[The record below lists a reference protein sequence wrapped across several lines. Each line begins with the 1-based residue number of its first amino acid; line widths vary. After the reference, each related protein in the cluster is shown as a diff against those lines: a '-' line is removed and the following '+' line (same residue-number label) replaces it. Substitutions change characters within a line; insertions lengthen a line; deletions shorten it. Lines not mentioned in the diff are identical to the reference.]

1 MARSPPSSAS
11 ISEHCKRKLKGNNM
25 RLVICVLVGL
35 GTWSAAGRAEEVAL
49 RVNIFPEAQNVGLY
63 SAIENGLFTKRG
75 LAVQIQFTSTSGA
88 QREGLVHGDFEIA
101 QAGVDNAVALVQ
113 TAKQDVIIVAGGGN
127 GGNRLVVRPEIKSF
141 VDLRGKAVVV
151 DSPVTAYAFLAYRML
166 ELAGLQK
173 GDYAVTPAGACP
185 LRLEAMHSDP
195 ANAAAMLNPP
205 CSLRALRDGFH
216 DLGLATSVVGPYQA
230 DGVWVMRSWA
240 TAHGDVLV
248 RYLQG
253 LIDGY
258 RWAADPANRDGAA
271 AFVAK
276 YLKLDH
282 DTARSAV
289 DAAVG
294 PEGSLAKD
302 LALNMEAFRNTLRL
316 RAEFAGGDP
325 NADPET
331 YLDLSYYRQA
341 TGQPVH

>member
-1 MARSPPSSAS
+1 
-11 ISEHCKRKLKGNNM
+11 M
-25 RLVICVLVGL
+25 RLVILALAAVL
-35 GTWSAAGRAEEVAL
+35 TWSASGRAEQIAL

-63 SAIENGLFTKRG
+63 SAIENGLFAKRG
-75 LAVQIQFTSTSGA
+75 LAVQIQFTPTSGA
-88 QREGLVHGDFEIA
+88 QREGLVRGDFEIA

-113 TAKQDVIIVAGGGN
+113 TAKQDVIIVAGGGD
-127 GGNRLVVRPEIKSF
+127 GGNRLIVRPEIKSF
-141 VDLRGKAVVV
+141 ADLRGKAVVV

-166 ELAGLQK
+166 ELTGLQK
-173 GDYAVTPAGACP
+173 ADYAVKPAGACP
-185 LRLEAMHSDP
+185 LRLEAMHADP

-205 CSLRALRDGFH
+205 CSLRALGDGFH

-240 TAHGDVLV
+240 SAHGDVLV

-253 LIDGY
+253 LIEGY

-271 AFVAK
+271 AIVAK
-276 YLKLDH
+276 YLKLDQ

-294 PEGSLAKD
+294 PGGSLAKD

-316 RAEFAGGDP
+316 RAEFAGGDK
-325 NADPET
+325 NADPDT
-331 YLDLSYYRQA
+331 YLDLSYYRRA
-341 TGQPVH
+341 MGN